1 MMGIQPTGRQVTYD
15 VCHSPR
21 CLMHRS
27 HVIMQLS
34 MWNVCFQ
41 RDRAVMKG
49 TQNTGGNGKRNQG
62 TQDINPLTIPSVRG
76 EYTKM
81 KIVM

>member
-1 MMGIQPTGRQVTYD
+1 
-15 VCHSPR
+15 
-21 CLMHRS
+21 
-27 HVIMQLS
+27 
-34 MWNVCFQ
+34 
-41 RDRAVMKG
+41 MKG